1 VPGYFNAAAEAMN
14 LFMLSTGIVLLTLF
28 VVYWLN
34 RQQISWVQQL
44 LNWFPAILFAYV
56 IPAAITHSFKLDL
69 SEVYLHSLSRNW
81 IIPFAIMMVMSALSI
96 PQLKKVGA
104 KPIIL
109 FGMGSFVIAL
119 LPPVLVWVSKFVSPP
134 SYELFI
140 DQQYWRGFVPIVGS
154 WVGGST
160 SQLVLKELVQCPES
174 LFLSVIV
181 LDNILVNL
189 WTIFMFQ
196 VIKRS
201 DSINKMFNIT
211 SEMPETEQLQETAG
225 SRMRASIITTMI
237 AITAAVIFVN
247 LITDVFLYRVLILSL
262 LGLMLGNF
270 IPNWNHEF
278 VLKAGGLFIITIMAI
293 LGLRLDFAGLSLP
306 ISFVVVCLVWLAGH
320 YVVMVFAA
328 KALRLH
334 MAWVPIASMA
344 NLGGI
349 STAPAVTSA
358 YNKKWMPHAI
368 LLAILSMVTGNLWG
382 MFTLFLFEHF

>member
-1 VPGYFNAAAEAMN
+1 MSVS
-14 LFMLSTGIVLLTLF
+14 LLSTGIVLLTLF

-34 RQQISWVQQL
+34 RQQTSWVQHV

-69 SEVYLHSLSRNW
+69 SSVYLHSLSRNW

-109 FGMGSFVIAL
+109 FGLGSMVIAI
-119 LPPVLVWVSKFVSPP
+119 LPPLLVWISKIISPT

-140 DQQYWRGFVPIVGS
+140 GQQFWRGFVPIVGG
-154 WVGGST
+154 WIGGST

-201 DSINKMFNIT
+201 DSINRFFNIT
-211 SEMPETEQLQETAG
+211 SEMPDVESTHEVIG
-225 SRMRASIITTMI
+225 SRVRASVLITMI
-237 AITAAVIFVN
+237 GIAVAVIFVN
-247 LITDVFLYRVLILSL
+247 LITDVFLYRVLILSVVGL
-262 LGLMLGNF
+262 LFGNF

-278 VLKAGGLFIITIMAI
+278 VLKTGGMFIIVIMAI

-306 ISFVVVCLVWLAGH
+306 ISFIVVCLCWLVGH
-320 YVVMVFAA
+320 YIVMVFIA

-382 MFTLFLFEHF
+382 MFTIFLFELF